1 VPTTLY
7 DSLKNNHTTRDKKM
21 NSKELIIEEANRLH
35 LELQQNLQTLKRL
48 AINEAWGIL
57 QLVIASVVQIIESV
71 GKDLSSPEK
80 KQLALDII
88 SNFYDNAFKVVDLP
102 FVPGFIEPII
112 HRYVKAIIMIM
123 VGSAIDATV
132 TIFRQ
137 TGIFLRKGTL

>member
-1 VPTTLY
+1 MT
-7 DSLKNNHTTRDKKM
+7 
-21 NSKELIIEEANRLH
+21 SKEMIVKVVNET
-35 LELQQNLQTLKRL
+35 LQQTKESAQNLKRL

-88 SNFYDNAFKVVDLP
+88 SNFYDNAFKVIDLP

>member
-1 VPTTLY
+1 MT
-7 DSLKNNHTTRDKKM
+7 
-21 NSKELIIEEANRLH
+21 SKQMILNVAN
-35 LELQQNLQTLKRL
+35 ETLQQTKESAQNLKRL

-88 SNFYDNAFKVVDLP
+88 SNFYDNAFKVIDLP

>member
-1 VPTTLY
+1 MIVKVVNET
-7 DSLKNNHTTRDKKM
+7 
-21 NSKELIIEEANRLH
+21 
-35 LELQQNLQTLKRL
+35 LQQTKESAQNLKRL

-88 SNFYDNAFKVVDLP
+88 SNFYDNAFKVIDLP